1 MMNVGNVGIIGAGK
15 VGVSTGFMMKRSG
28 IAVRAISDVLDASL
42 DTARRYLAE
51 DVAYTKSNLDVVRTC
66 DVIAIT
72 TQDRIIKDVV
82 REIDAGTGSLDG
94 KMFFH
99 TSGADPSSILKPLD
113 EKGALLGSLHPLQT
127 FPDIDSAIIVL
138 PDTYIFIE
146 GDEGALKTLTFIGEK
161 IGHRVQMIGS
171 NDKVLYHLS
180 AVFVCNLLCALCY
193 TGEKIMDTINIDL
206 EPFLPIIRATLKNIE
221 NKGPL
226 MSLTGPVI
234 RGDLKTVEAHL
245 RAIHDMED
253 YKDVYKTL
261 SRIALKMTQE
271 RKMLDEETIRKLKS
285 VLGGKAGE

>member
-1 MMNVGNVGIIGAGK
+1 MMKVGIIGAGK
-15 VGVSTGFMMKRSG
+15 VGISIGFMMKRSG
-28 IAVRAISDVLDASL
+28 IAVHAVSDVLDASL
-42 DTARRYLAE
+42 DTARVYLAE
-51 DVAYTKSNLDVVRTC
+51 GVSYTKNNIDVASAC

-82 REIDAGTGSLDG
+82 KEIDAGMGSLDG
-94 KMFFH
+94 KVLFH

-113 EKGALLGSLHPLQT
+113 KKGALLGSLHPLQT
-127 FPDIDSAIIVL
+127 FPDIDSAISVL

-146 GDEGALKTLTFIGEK
+146 GDKGALETLAFIGEK
-161 IGHRVQMIGS
+161 VGCRVQLIGS
-171 NDKVLYHLS
+171 SDKVLYHLS
-180 AVFVCNLLCALCY
+180 AVFVCNLLCALY
-193 TGEKIMDTINIDL
+193 YAGEKIMDAINIDL

-245 RAIHDMED
+245 RAMGDREE

-261 SRIALKMTQE
+261 SGIAVKMAVE
-271 RKMLDEETIRKLKS
+271 RKTLDDETVRQLRSI
-285 VLGGKAGE
+285 LGGNADEH

>member
-1 MMNVGNVGIIGAGK
+1 MMKVGIIGAGK
-15 VGVSTGFMMKRSG
+15 VGISIGFMMEKSG
-28 IAVRAISDVLDASL
+28 IAVHAVSDVLDASL
-42 DTARRYLAE
+42 DTARAYLAE
-51 DVAYTKSNLDVVRTC
+51 GVSYTKNNIDVVGAC

-82 REIDAGTGSLDG
+82 KEIDAGMGSLDG
-94 KMFFH
+94 KVFFH

-127 FPDIDSAIIVL
+127 FADIDSAISVL

-146 GDEGALKTLTFIGEK
+146 GDKGALETLAFIGEK
-161 IGHRVQMIGS
+161 VGCRVQMIGS

-180 AVFVCNLLCALCY
+180 AVFVCNLLCALY
-193 TGEKIMDTINIDL
+193 YAGERIMDAINIDL

-234 RGDLKTVEAHL
+234 RGDLRTVEAHL
-245 RAIHDMED
+245 MAMKDMED
-253 YKDVYKTL
+253 YKDVYKVL
-261 SRIALKMTQE
+261 SWIALKMTQE
-271 RKMLDEETIRKLKS
+271 RKMLNEETIRKLRS
-285 VLGGKAGE
+285 VLGGKPDER

>member
-1 MMNVGNVGIIGAGK
+1 MNVGNVGIIGAGK

-66 DVIAIT
+66 DVIAVT
-72 TQDRIIKDVV
+72 TQDRIIKDIV

-127 FPDIDSAIIVL
+127 FPDIDSAITVL

-161 IGHRVQMIGS
+161 IGYRVQMIGG

-193 TGEKIMDTINIDL
+193 TGEKIMDTINIDF

-245 RAIHDMED
+245 QAIHDMED

-271 RKMLDEETIRKLKS
+271 RKILDEETIRQLES